1 MLVEMREGLRQFFMY
16 WQFYDLKQ
24 NPFSLTP
31 DPAFF
36 FPNPHH
42 EDALATLINS
52 LHKRQGIGAIL
63 GDAGLGKTLL
73 LHVYLTLAQQRPYK
87 TMYVAYTDLAFRTLL
102 QMLYQALGLDFAT
115 ATLDMLLTACR
126 QHAVILGID
135 EAHLMPTL
143 TLKKLWTLVEYA
155 ASAGAILHIVLA
167 GHRDLETKLD
177 ALTLHHLTPGPVVRY
192 TLAPFTPK
200 ASRAYI
206 DHRLAQI
213 TTQAET
219 VFSSRALTRI
229 IKAAQGV
236 PGTLNVLCMNTLIAG
251 FWAQQRPVSAKVA
264 REAIAQVQGSSPSP
278 LRRWWS

>member
-1 MLVEMREGLRQFFMY
+1 MY

-42 EDALATLINS
+42 EDALATLIES
-52 LHKRQGIGAIL
+52 LQQRQGIGAIL

-73 LHVYLTLAQQRPYK
+73 LSVYLTLAQQRQYK
-87 TMYVAYTDLAFRTLL
+87 TVYIACTDLTFRTLL
-102 QMLYQALGLDFAT
+102 QMFYQALDLDFAT

-126 QHAVILGID
+126 QHSVILGID
-135 EAHLMPTL
+135 DAHLMPTL

-155 ASAGAILHIVLA
+155 ASAGAILHVVLA
-167 GHRDLETKLD
+167 GHRELETKLD
-177 ALTLHHLTPGPVVRY
+177 ALTLHHLMPSSVVRY
-192 TLAPFTPK
+192 TLSPFTPK
-200 ASRAYI
+200 ESRAYI

-213 TTQAET
+213 TSQAEA
-219 VFSSRALTRI
+219 VFSARALTRI
-229 IKAAQGV
+229 VKAAQGV
-236 PGTLNVLCMNTLIAG
+236 PGTLNILCMNALIAG

-264 REAIAQVQGSSPSP
+264 REAIAQVQGSSPSQR
-278 LRRWWS
+278 RRWWS